1 MSAYFVRPAVA
12 AISLSFVAGCMGG
25 EPGFTSRVV
34 TGPDA
39 LNIGTTS
46 TTASSSGIPFS
57 GGEDLGALDGNR
69 YTLIGRL
76 VRFLVDWETGEES
89 IVVTD
94 EQLRLSFVEGEDF
107 VQSITFNGRTYDFNS
122 SGESPLP
129 NGQILNVSS
138 YDSST
143 CVGVLNVDSY
153 SASLSSGFDT
163 DGFIVL
169 GLQTNPND
177 IPDGGLTT
185 YEGGIEGYGDLFD
198 GYGDL
203 VDDAMLFEGIATIGI
218 NFGNNAVTD
227 TNVELQM
234 GDFAIYQ
241 TLFFDGNGG
250 LISGNG
256 FADTLSISSCPS
268 GSVGCDGTV
277 LIGGAFFGPNGEEL
291 AGNIAVDYTVQAS
304 DPFFSDRFIGAGY
317 FVATEVPVP

>member
-46 TTASSSGIPFS
+46 TTASASGIPFS

-76 VRFLVDWETGEES
+76 VRFLVDWETGEQS

-122 SGESPLP
+122 LGQSSLP
-129 NGQILNVSS
+129 NGQVLRVSDAGNQTYLGALRVRS
-138 YDSST
+138 YTTDDF
-143 CVGVLNVDSY
+143 VG
-153 SASLSSGFDT
+153 GFDT

-177 IPDGGLTT
+177 MPDSGVTT
-185 YEGGIEGYGDLFD
+185 YEGGIGGYGNLFD
-198 GYGDL
+198 GNGDL
-203 VDDAMLFEGIATIGI
+203 LADIQLFEGTATIGI
-218 NFGNNAVTD
+218 DFGNSAVTD
-227 TNVELQM
+227 TNVELLM
-234 GDFAIYQ
+234 GDFALYQ
-241 TLFFDGNGG
+241 TLLFDGDGS

-256 FADTLSISSCPS
+256 FADTLSFSTCPTS
-268 GSVGCDGTV
+268 DCTGTV

-291 AGNIAVDYTVQAS
+291 AGNIAVDYTINAT
-304 DPFFSDRFIGAGY
+304 DPLDSDRFIGAGY
-317 FVATEVPVP
+317 LVATEVPDP